1 MKVVIVEDEKIA
13 SERLAQLLVSCDS
26 SVEVL
31 ISIDSI
37 KKSVKWFSENP
48 LPDLIFMDIQL
59 GDGLSFEIF
68 EQVEISCPVIFTTAY
83 DAYAIK
89 AFTVNSIAYLLKPI
103 KKEELSAS
111 IDKYK
116 SSPYFKKKDG
126 QSVPLIDYDRLQ
138 KFLGLQFKKRFLVK
152 AGLHIRS
159 IAAEEILY
167 FYSLDKAS
175 YLQSLTGKT
184 HLVDYS
190 LEQLEELLD
199 PAKFF
204 RISRKY
210 IISVASIEDVIS
222 LSNYRL
228 KLKLKY
234 SNEDDILISRDK
246 MQEFKQWLDK

>member
-1 MKVVIVEDEKIA
+1 MKVVIVEDETIA
-13 SERLAQLLVSCDS
+13 AERLAQLLVSCDS
-26 SVEVL
+26 SIEVL
-31 ISIDSI
+31 ASLDSI
-37 KKSVKWFSENP
+37 KKSAKWFVENP

-89 AFTVNSIAYLLKPI
+89 AFTVNSMAYLLKPI
-103 KKEELSAS
+103 KKEELKIA

-116 SSPYFKKKDG
+116 SSPYFKNKEG
-126 QSVPLIDYDRLQ
+126 QVVPLIDYDRIQ
-138 KFLGLQFKKRFLVK
+138 KFLGQQYKKRFLVK

-167 FYSLDKAS
+167 FYSLEKAS
-175 YLQSLTGKT
+175 YLTSHAGKT

-199 PAKFF
+199 PLKFF
-204 RISRKY
+204 RINRKY
-210 IISVASIEDVIS
+210 IISVISIEDVIT

-228 KLKLKY
+228 KLNLKH
-234 SNEDDILISRDK
+234 STDDDIFVSRDK
-246 MQEFKQWLDK
+246 MQEFKLWLDK